1 MDAELATLHA
11 KLADLQAKLEEANQ
25 RKMPSV
31 TNEWIVT
38 ECRKSVN
45 KIERDDQ
52 LFLDT
57 HKVVLAA
64 AEERI
69 MDCKLTIPPNETIMT
84 PLSRAI
90 MADPKGPWRV
100 QYNMWDG
107 TSKGLTLPPSN
118 PDDNGAGSRRVGDF
132 VKKMVKKHHSEMLK
146 KTFPTATWECSGGG
160 GPITIWVTFPNPVDS
175 LEDYREPLLQYVDM

>member
-25 RKMPSV
+25 RKMLSV

-45 KIERDDQ
+45 KIERARQ
-52 LFLDT
+52 LYLDT
-57 HKVVLAA
+57 NKIRLAA

-69 MDCKLTIPPNETIMT
+69 MDCRLLIPPNESIMT

-90 MADPKGPWRV
+90 TANPKGPWRV
-100 QYNMWDG
+100 LYRLW
-107 TSKGLTLPPSN
+107 
-118 PDDNGAGSRRVGDF
+118 DNGTGLGIPNSGAAGEGPFASDF
-132 VKKMVKKHHSEMLK
+132 IKRMVNKYHSDMLK
-146 KTFPTATWECSGGG
+146 KTFPTATWECTGNET
-160 GPITIWVTFPNPVDS
+160 IDIWVTFPNPVDS
-175 LEDYREPLLQYVDM
+175 MEEYREPLLSEN

>member
-69 MDCKLTIPPNETIMT
+69 MDCKLIVTPTESIMT

-90 MADPKGPWRV
+90 MANPKGPWRV
-100 QYNMWDG
+100 QYDMWDG
-107 TSKGLTLPPSN
+107 TSMGLTLPPSK
-118 PDDNGAGSRRVGDF
+118 PGDNGDRRGDF
-132 VKKMVKKHHSEMLK
+132 VKKMVKKHHSDMLN
-146 KTFPTATWECSGGG
+146 KTFPTATWECHGGS

-175 LEDYREPLLQYVDM
+175 LEEYREPLLS

>member
-25 RKMPSV
+25 RKMPSI
-31 TNEWIVT
+31 TNEWILT

-45 KIERDDQ
+45 KIERDQQ
-52 LFLDT
+52 LYVDS
-57 HKVVLAA
+57 HKAVLAA

-69 MDCKLTIPPNETIMT
+69 MECKLTIPPNESIMM

-90 MADPKGPWRV
+90 MANPKGPWRV

-107 TSKGLTLPPSN
+107 GNGLTLPPAKS
-118 PDDNGAGSRRVGDF
+118 DDNDTRQRPGQNF
-132 VKKMVKKHHSEMLK
+132 VKQMVKKHHSDMLK
-146 KTFPTATWECSGGG
+146 TTFPTATWECYGG
-160 GPITIWVTFPNPVDS
+160 GPIIIWVTFPNPVDS
-175 LEDYREPLLQYVDM
+175 IDTLLS

>member
-45 KIERDDQ
+45 KIERDEQ

-57 HKVVLAA
+57 HKVILAA

-69 MDCKLTIPPNETIMT
+69 MDCRLIIPPNESIMT

-100 QYNMWDG
+100 QYQLWDG
-107 TSKGLTLPPSN
+107 TNMAIALPPSKS
-118 PDDNGAGSRRVGDF
+118 DDNGVMQRHREDF

-146 KTFPTATWECSGGG
+146 NTFPTATWECGVPSL
-160 GPITIWVTFPNPVDS
+160 WVTFPNPVDS
-175 LEDYREPLLQYVDM
+175 MEEYKEPLLS

>member
-1 MDAELATLHA
+1 MDAELVTLHA

-31 TNEWIVT
+31 TNEWILT

-45 KIERDDQ
+45 KIERDQQ
-52 LFLDT
+52 LYVDS
-57 HKVVLAA
+57 HKAVLAA

-69 MDCKLTIPPNETIMT
+69 MECKLTIPPNESIMM

-90 MADPKGPWRV
+90 MANPKGPWRV

-107 TSKGLTLPPSN
+107 GNGLTLPPAKS
-118 PDDNGAGSRRVGDF
+118 DDNDTRQRPGQNF
-132 VKKMVKKHHSEMLK
+132 VKQMVKKHHSDMLN
-146 KTFPTATWECSGGG
+146 KTFPTATWECYGGG
-160 GPITIWVTFPNPVDS
+160 GSGPIIIWVTFPNPVDS
-175 LEDYREPLLQYVDM
+175 IDTLLS

>member
-45 KIERDDQ
+45 KIERDEQ

-57 HKVVLAA
+57 HKVILAA

-69 MDCKLTIPPNETIMT
+69 MDCRLIIPPNESIMT

-90 MADPKGPWRV
+90 MANPKGPWRV
-100 QYNMWDG
+100 EYQLWDG
-107 TSKGLTLPPSN
+107 TNMGLAMPPSK
-118 PDDNGAGSRRVGDF
+118 PDDKGVGARHCGDF

-146 KTFPTATWECSGGG
+146 KTFPTATWECYGGG
-160 GPITIWVTFPNPVDS
+160 GPITLMVTFPNPVDS
-175 LEDYREPLLQYVDM
+175 MEAYREPLLS